1 LKLDQVNCSLSLDT
15 RTVTD
20 QYALAPHKSAFDLEE
35 PRQLS
40 SVMMI
45 SKPVVSTIANW
56 LSEED
61 ELTPQQIRQM
71 EAIPDAP

>member
-1 LKLDQVNCSLSLDT
+1 
-15 RTVTD
+15 
-20 QYALAPHKSAFDLEE
+20 
-35 PRQLS
+35 
-40 SVMMI
+40 MMI